1 MAAPTAAAFPTGS
14 FGGGDGRQV
23 VIIDNK
29 LELSNLD
36 ECWASG
42 FPRDIY
48 FHNRSARNFLVFS
61 SNDCTGEP
69 IATVAPGAVATFYGW
84 SAKAAP

>member
-1 MAAPTAAAFPTGS
+1 MTSDRRAATETCPRPS
-14 FGGGDGRQV
+14 VQ
-23 VIIDNK
+23 
-29 LELSNLD
+29 LLSNLD

-42 FPRDIY
+42 FPRDIH